1 MKEREHINHVM
12 RRQRRALLK
21 RLPQQSTLIAV
32 PTRQLQVHALQAN
45 EHAVAHAYTH
55 TYMNTH
61 VCTHAYRHTALDI
74 GVSRNLLQTLPTSMT
89 DKQTS
94 LTDITEVLY
103 ITYISRIRTY
113 IRTSFPTKREHTTK
127 CSTLQRTFIH
137 SSGGMLTG
145 LATFATTWRNTCG
158 NIDNKRQMARNE
170 CTGHKNSTVDFLK
183 PLQEV
188 SK

>member
-1 MKEREHINHVM
+1 M
-12 RRQRRALLK
+12 
-21 RLPQQSTLIAV
+21 

-61 VCTHAYRHTALDI
+61 VCTHAYRHTALES
-74 GVSRNLLQTLPTSMT
+74 GVSRNLVQTLPTSMT

-113 IRTSFPTKREHTTK
+113 IRTSFPTKRAHTTK

-145 LATFATTWRNTCG
+145 GNTYTKCMKCIA
-158 NIDNKRQMARNE
+158 NMKRDMLRHLRQHGGKHVETLTIRQL
-170 CTGHKNSTVDFLK
+170 TV
-183 PLQEV
+183 
-188 SK
+188 